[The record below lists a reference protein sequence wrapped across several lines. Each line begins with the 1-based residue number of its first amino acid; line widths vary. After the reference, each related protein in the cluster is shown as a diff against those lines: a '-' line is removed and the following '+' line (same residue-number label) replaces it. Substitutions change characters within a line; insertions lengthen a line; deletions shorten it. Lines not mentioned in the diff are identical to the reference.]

1 MIFIFEGKRNVI
13 SRDAAAPGIYV
24 FSKTGRGGQTMESP
38 KTIHYSLFVPKGG
51 FCLRLNVEQGAVN
64 EEIQF
69 Q

>member
-1 MIFIFEGKRNVI
+1 
-13 SRDAAAPGIYV
+13 
-24 FSKTGRGGQTMESP
+24 MESP